1 MIMKVIIAQSSS
13 SSSLSSS
20 SSSSSSSL
28 SSVEIVSSEETLS
41 SPWILTK
48 TCLSNNNYEGSY
60 HCTHPTSCGR
70 YLLDEFVDTYD
81 VDRLRDIA
89 QKGLEYRNE
98 GGTPAAGPT
107 IIDINTG
114 YIRDSNGLINAF
126 ANDNNIFDVADFDHY
141 GRIIKKLKTKVEEVF
156 SIQDVYFT
164 APTFIT
170 HIKGTADWEPQ
181 SIHDEYWHL
190 HVDNNNTEHYHY
202 SGLLY
207 LSTINKDFTGGR
219 LKFFN
224 SDEVTLEQVI
234 EPKAARLLI
243 FSSGRENPHS
253 FERVTSGNRMVLA
266 FWFTCN
272 KKKQFEIF
280 LDGKAHVTFAA
291 KMKKGL
297 KQKEL

>member
-1 MIMKVIIAQSSS
+1 MIMMIMIMMMMIMTVIIAQSSS
-13 SSSLSSS
+13 
-20 SSSSSSSL
+20 

-41 SPWILTK
+41 SPLTVTK
-48 TCLSNNNYEGSY
+48 ACISNSNYDGSY
-60 HCTHPTSCGR
+60 RCTNPTSSCGR
-70 YLLDEFVDTYD
+70 YLLDDFVDNDD
-81 VDRLRDIA
+81 VDRLREIA
-89 QKGLEYRNE
+89 QKGLDYRNG

-156 SIQDVYFT
+156 SIQDVFFT

-170 HIKGTADWEPQ
+170 HIRGTADWEPQ

-219 LKFFN
+219 LKFYN
-224 SDEVTLEQVI
+224 SDEVTLEQII

-253 FERVTSGNRMVLA
+253 FERVTFGNRMVLA

-272 KKKQFEIF
+272 QKKQFEIF

-291 KMKKGL
+291 RMKKGL

>member
-1 MIMKVIIAQSSS
+1 MIVAMIVAMMIMMMIMIMTVVES
-13 SSSLSSS
+13 SSSLDIVTSAET
-20 SSSSSSSL
+20 L
-28 SSVEIVSSEETLS
+28 VSSVIVN
-41 SPWILTK
+41 K
-48 TCLSNNNYEGSY
+48 TCMSNVKYEGSNQ
-60 HCTHPTSCGR
+60 CTHPKSCGR
-70 YLLDEFVDTYD
+70 YVLDDFVDADD
-81 VDRLRDIA
+81 VNRLRDIA
-89 QKGLEYRNE
+89 QKGLDFRNGKGVE
-98 GGTPAAGPT
+98 STPAAGPT

-126 ANDNNIFDVADFDHY
+126 TNDNNIYDVADFDHY
-141 GRIIKKLKTKVEEVF
+141 GRIIKKLKIKVEEVF
-156 SIQDVYFT
+156 GIQDVYFT

-170 HIKGTADWEPQ
+170 HIRGAEDWEPQ

-234 EPKAARLLI
+234 EPKAARLLV
-243 FSSGRENPHS
+243 FSSGRENPHL
-253 FERVTSGNRMVLA
+253 FERVTTGSRMVLA

-272 KKKQFEIF
+272 QKKQFEMF

-297 KQKEL
+297 RQKEL

>member
-1 MIMKVIIAQSSS
+1 MMVTIAQSSLS
-13 SSSLSSS
+13 SPLSSS
-20 SSSSSSSL
+20 SV
-28 SSVEIVSSEETLS
+28 VEIVSSEETLS
-41 SPWILTK
+41 KPLILSK
-48 TCLSNNNYEGSY
+48 TCISNNNYDGSY

-70 YLLDEFVDTYD
+70 YLLDEFVDTDD

-89 QKGLEYRNE
+89 NKGLNYRNK
-98 GGTPAAGPT
+98 GGINTPAAGPT

-156 SIQDVYFT
+156 SIKDVYFT

-170 HIKGTADWEPQ
+170 HIRGTADWEPQ

-207 LSTINKDFTGGR
+207 LSTINKDFKGGR

-224 SDEVTLEQVI
+224 SDEVTLEQII

-253 FERVTSGNRMVLA
+253 FERVEEGNRMVLA

-272 KKKQFEIF
+272 QKKQFEIF
-280 LDGKAHVTFAA
+280 LDGQAHVTFAA